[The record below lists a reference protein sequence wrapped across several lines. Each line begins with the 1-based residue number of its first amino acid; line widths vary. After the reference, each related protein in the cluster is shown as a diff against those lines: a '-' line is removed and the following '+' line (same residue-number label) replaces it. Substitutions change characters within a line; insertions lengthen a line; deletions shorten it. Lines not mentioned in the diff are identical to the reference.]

1 VAILRAALCREGPQ
15 RMLAD
20 SAAALAALPRRSE
33 WCQEALL
40 LQGSAASLLGDYGE
54 ADLLLAAAA
63 RAAQPIGC
71 TETQMLAASQQSV
84 IARGRGEQARADAL
98 AAEAR
103 ALAAGAEL
111 EGCPTSAIAHAAA
124 ANAALAHGRLG
135 EARELMTVALELTPF
150 LNEALPWL
158 AVATRLELA
167 RCALLLG
174 DGQTAGTLLVEIRA
188 LLESRP
194 RLGMLVDQARKL
206 RHDVETFT
214 PRDRAPAGLTP
225 AELRLL
231 PLLATHLTFRE
242 IATELEVS
250 RNTVKT
256 QAISIYRKLR
266 VSGRSDAIA
275 AVAALELGAA

>member
-1 VAILRAALCREGPQ
+1 
-15 RMLAD
+15 
-20 SAAALAALPRRSE
+20 
-33 WCQEALL
+33 
-40 LQGSAASLLGDYGE
+40 
-54 ADLLLAAAA
+54 
-63 RAAQPIGC
+63 
-71 TETQMLAASQQSV
+71 MLAASQQSL

-103 ALAAGAEL
+103 ELTAGADL
-111 EGCPTSAIAHAAA
+111 EGCPTAAIAHAAA

-135 EARELMTVALELTPF
+135 EARELMTAALELTPF
-150 LNEALPWL
+150 LNEGLPWL

-174 DGQTAGTLLVEIRA
+174 DGQTAGALLVEIRA
-188 LLESRP
+188 LLEARP

-206 RHDVETFT
+206 RYDVETFT
-214 PRDRAPAGLTP
+214 PRDGAPAGLTP

-256 QAISIYRKLR
+256 QAISIYRKLG
-266 VSGRSDAIA
+266 VSGRSEAIA